1 MTTVEYDLDT
11 SGGLMPQ
18 IQALIAPPASEDSK
32 KPKRDRYR
40 RPGRAVNH
48 DSCDS
53 CKEGGD
59 LICCDRCPAAF
70 HLMCH
75 DPPLSEDDLPSGEW
89 ICHNCKVLPYQVNKN
104 ENNAS
109 QTATQGRQTNTKTIP
124 KNNAEGGKESSATDL
139 PAKEKEVNESVSNSL
154 YNLVKA
160 AAAMNPKQFQLPNE
174 LTCTT
179 QLPGSSKRPRPREG
193 YRSNKKLAH
202 ELDNGIVPLPARLC
216 FQCRK
221 SCRKAPLIQCDYC
234 PLLFHADCLDP
245 PLTTLPTGRWM
256 CPNHPEHILDQRLLT
271 SVSLTERVK
280 LWDKYSGP
288 LSQDAVKIEF
298 LKKIHRKNPPFRY
311 KMKLQSRK
319 KIQVPNAIKEQ
330 YKYPPPLLPRVTEA
344 PYKLCENNSITT
356 TANAEVTPEEQEE
369 WLSSVVA
376 LQVSMAKYLVQKQLN
391 ANRTE
396 TQKVDIKSNE
406 TISSTSSE
414 SKTESNKP
422 IVNGGILPECDH
434 TQKTI
439 KSSKMTSLLN
449 HTMCDI
455 MPNGELEESEL
466 HKIKVEPLSSLGNRT
481 DCVSNS
487 SVNKNNS
494 NNVTVS
500 SGIQMSTTTSAVS
513 SQVQIRPPITQ
524 TKTVVGN
531 NTTKQNNITMVTRM
545 VRTSSPVT
553 RLNVSGTSTPQNQFT
568 FNVGASPVLQCR
580 QPCSSHIVCSTSS
593 GTTVRPSSPVS
604 VTNIC
609 RSVTGMN
616 SKVTIVQS
624 PHNITGPRVVTL
636 QSAGKTGCT
645 NAVVPT
651 KVNVT
656 STLSSSPAI
665 LNLNS
670 TLQACIEGI
679 GEVELSK
686 LDERLIRILAWQR
699 LQELL
704 SPKNSVVQG
713 TKKGL
718 NGVVSSNTTEVRARA
733 VMCSLTGK
741 GPTVPMPYRTLTVG
755 KGADMDV
762 CLNNYGHC
770 NFVSAKHACIFYD
783 EITKHYELLNYSEHG
798 TTVDNVLYSCDF
810 SEKQKPSSS
819 PNSPVASVRHL
830 TENAR
835 NKKETTSTERVTM
848 NSRAGESWKPCNCK
862 ASSSSLIGGSGAGWE
877 GTALLNHGSYVKC
890 GCLQFV
896 FTVID
901 YGVKP
906 NSINGNQKSST
917 VSSSNNPLP

>member
-1 MTTVEYDLDT
+1 MATVEYDLDT

-18 IQALIAPPASEDSK
+18 IQALIAPPASEESK

-89 ICHNCKVLPYQVNKN
+89 VCHNCKVLPYR
-104 ENNAS
+104 ENNALV
-109 QTATQGRQTNTKTIP
+109 TATQGRQTNTKTVS
-124 KNNAEGGKESSATDL
+124 KCNAEGGKESAATDL
-139 PAKEKEVNESVSNSL
+139 PAKAKENKESISNPL
-154 YNLVKA
+154 YSLVKA

-311 KMKLQSRK
+311 KMKVQTRK

-344 PYKLCENNSITT
+344 PFKLGENNSLTT
-356 TANAEVTPEEQEE
+356 TANTEVTPEEQDE

-391 ANRTE
+391 ANKTSE
-396 TQKVDIKSNE
+396 TQKAEAKASE
-406 TISSTSSE
+406 TSSSTVSE

-422 IVNGGILPECDH
+422 VVNGGILPECDH
-434 TQKTI
+434 TQKTV
-439 KSSKMTSLLN
+439 KSNKLTSLLN
-449 HTMCDI
+449 HTVCDN
-455 MPNGELEESEL
+455 MPNGELEENEL
-466 HKIKVEPLSSLGNRT
+466 QKIKVEPVVSVGNRT
-481 DCVSNS
+481 ECVSNS
-487 SVNKNNS
+487 IVNKNN
-494 NNVTVS
+494 NNVT
-500 SGIQMSTTTSAVS
+500 TTSVQTSASSSVVS
-513 SQVQIRPPITQ
+513 TQVQIRPAVTQ
-524 TKTVVGN
+524 AKTVVGN
-531 NTTKQNNITMVTRM
+531 STNKQNNITMVTRM
-545 VRTSSPVT
+545 VRTTTPVT
-553 RLNVSGTSTPQNQFT
+553 RLNVSGASTQQNQFT
-568 FNVGASPVLQCR
+568 FNVGSSPVLQCR
-580 QPCSSHIVCSTSS
+580 QPCSSHIVCSTSG
-593 GTTVRPSSPVS
+593 GTTIRSSSPVS
-604 VTNIC
+604 VSNLC
-609 RSVTGMN
+609 RSVAGAN

-624 PHNITGPRVVTL
+624 PHNISGPRVVTL
-636 QSAGKTGCT
+636 QNAGKTGCT
-645 NAVVPT
+645 NAILPT

-656 STLSSSPAI
+656 SALSTSPAI

-670 TLQACIEGI
+670 TLQACIEGV

-704 SPKNSVVQG
+704 LPKNSVVQG
-713 TKKGL
+713 SKKGL
-718 NGVVSSNTTEVRARA
+718 NGIVSSNATEVRARA

-810 SEKQKPSSS
+810 SEKHKPSPS

-830 TENAR
+830 TEKAR
-835 NKKETTSTERVTM
+835 EKKESGSTERATM
-848 NSRAGESWKPCNCK
+848 NGRAGESWKPCNCK

-877 GTALLNHGSYVKC
+877 GTALLHHGSYVKC

-896 FTVID
+896 FTIID
-901 YGVKP
+901 YGIKP
-906 NSINGNQKSST
+906 NSVNGNQKSST
-917 VSSSNNPLP
+917 VSSSSNSLS